1 MNTNE
6 ALNQTQDRREVIGKL
21 NEFSPDFVSIISK
34 FCLGEVYNRPILPEK
49 VKEIIAIVS
58 LISLGSDRLKG
69 HIESALLLGTT
80 KEELSEVII
89 LSSIYLGFPRAI
101 DAMLVLQETVT
112 DMADPNKQ
120 INKTKRR

>member
-1 MNTNE
+1 MSTNE
-6 ALNQTQDRREVIGKL
+6 ELSLTQDRREVIGKL

-34 FCLGEVYNRPILPEK
+34 FCLGEIYSRPMLPEK

-58 LISLGSDRLKG
+58 LISLGSERLKG
-69 HIESALLLGTT
+69 HIESALQSGAT

-101 DAMLVLQETVT
+101 DAMLILQETT
-112 DMADPNKQ
+112 NNLAKSTHPS
-120 INKTKRR
+120 TL